1 MPTVDPTQYLLTAI
15 STLTGGLITDMQT
28 LILGL
33 VVCSFI
39 LMAFD
44 LLKDL
49 ILLPALES
57 AASFLADPVGSYRTR
72 QINKRIMSAV
82 ASDGSSCRPSRNDIE
97 VSPLRQRDLDPVGN
111 LEPGPD
117 ATYSNNHWE
126 RDGVELSE
134 ERYSALESALDES
147 VYQDRMNN
155 RLSDDEAYDL
165 VRSHGDRL
173 R

>member
-1 MPTVDPTQYLLTAI
+1 MPKVDPTQYLMEALSI
-15 STLTGGLITDMQT
+15 LTGGLIKDMQT

-33 VVCSFI
+33 VVCAFI

-72 QINKRIMSAV
+72 QINNRISSALN
-82 ASDGSSCRPSRNDIE
+82 SDAPSARPVRSDIE
-97 VSPLRQRDLDPVGN
+97 VSPLRQRDLDPYGS
-111 LEPGPD
+111 LESGPD
-117 ATYSNNHWE
+117 ATYSNSNWE

-134 ERYSALESALDES
+134 ERYQDLEHALDGYTPE
-147 VYQDRMNN
+147 QWRGRN
-155 RLSDDEAYDL
+155 DD
-165 VRSHGDRL
+165 
-173 R
+173 